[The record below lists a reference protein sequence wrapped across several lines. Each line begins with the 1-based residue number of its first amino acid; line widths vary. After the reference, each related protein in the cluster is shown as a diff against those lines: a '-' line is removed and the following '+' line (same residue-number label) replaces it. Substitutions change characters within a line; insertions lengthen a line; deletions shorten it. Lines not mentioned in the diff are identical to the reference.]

1 MTQEKLYQIE
11 EYVTSGWAVIDDN
24 KGMTKE
30 QTKVRLEALINEGYN
45 PNRLRAVPCP

>member
-11 EYVTSGWAVIDDN
+11 EYVTSGWTVIDDN

-30 QTKVRLEALINEGYN
+30 QTKVKLKALIDQ
-45 PNRLRAVPCP
+45 L